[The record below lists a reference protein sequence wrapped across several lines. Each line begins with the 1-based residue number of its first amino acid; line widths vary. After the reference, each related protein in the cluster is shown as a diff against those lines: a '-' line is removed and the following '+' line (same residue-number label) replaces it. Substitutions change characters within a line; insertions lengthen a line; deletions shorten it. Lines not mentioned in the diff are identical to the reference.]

1 METPQGLNALLHNG
15 RRPGIVDALAGVVDQ
30 TVADQSG
37 LTGMALRS
45 AIAGVKKVDARI
57 LHKGINTVLPQL
69 LEQLNPR
76 WEDYKNSD
84 HAAFGEYLAQH
95 EDDVVTELVSLGDNL
110 RDSMPAGV
118 QKIYATFRS
127 KAAKIV
133 GPALPRI
140 GEVVEKQM
148 ED

>member
-1 METPQGLNALLHNG
+1 
-15 RRPGIVDALAGVVDQ
+15 
-30 TVADQSG
+30 
-37 LTGMALRS
+37 MALRS

-76 WEDYKNSD
+76 WEDYKNGD

-95 EDDVVTELVSLGDNL
+95 EDDVVAELVSLGDNL